1 VSSGG
6 SGGGGGDATIYVVL
20 GIILLIVVRRMRVV
34 FRGSKA
40 SKTRALIFSAYYFLI
55 AAVFI
60 SLSFIGGGVAPYFA
74 IVYVVVGGAA
84 AYGSYIFSDRRIGF
98 WKAAD
103 GSIYYRGAVIIY
115 MVYLAGLVARIAIEL
130 VYIGPQAFS
139 FSPSS
144 APATLSASAID
155 AEIATDVLL
164 ALGSGLLIG
173 RNARVVKRLAA
184 IVEGKETLPDT
195 PPKISFT

>member
-1 VSSGG
+1 VSSGR
-6 SGGGGGDATIYVVL
+6 SDGGNATIYIVL
-20 GIILLIVVRRMRVV
+20 GIILLIVVRRMRAV

-40 SKTRALIFSAYYFLI
+40 SKSRALIFSAYYFLI

-60 SLSFIGGGVAPYFA
+60 SLSFTSGGVAPYLA
-74 IVYVVVGGAA
+74 VVYVVVGAAA
-84 AYGSYIFSDRRIGF
+84 AYGSYLFSDRRIGF

-103 GSIYYRGAVIIY
+103 GSIYYKGAVIIY

-130 VYIGPQAFS
+130 IYIGPQSFS
-139 FSPSS
+139 FSPS
-144 APATLSASAID
+144 ARVTLSASAID

-173 RNARVVKRLAA
+173 RNARVVKRLAG
-184 IVEGKETLPDT
+184 ILEGKETLPDT
-195 PPKISFT
+195 PPKISLT